1 MDLLQVMDQGELTQ
15 LHSHVPAAEVM
26 ARGYSKTLHLW
37 NKYISKLFSLPAW
50 AWGGHEGQNGYS
62 HI

>member
-26 ARGYSKTLHLW
+26 ARGCIKTLHS
-37 NKYISKLFSLPAW
+37 KYISKVFSLPVLW